1 METRWVKVRIF
12 GDSVPFYASEDDDST
27 LTHLSGAPVGEI
39 SPAKSEGGRIPTILS
54 DGRRGYLARDVKT
67 LQIPL
72 WTTASG
78 HTDVYAEPNTVSPV
92 IATLSSGTLIEQYGL
107 TITCG
112 GDSWIPVRLADG
124 RDGYI
129 GSKVK
134 VVTQGSQVRIQK
146 SPDDP
151 GIQWLLKDGKLRLRA
166 QLLKTPREAAQ
177 RDMLI
182 GAAFCVVGIFVT
194 IFTYSLAADSGG
206 TYLIMW
212 GPAVYGAF
220 RFFKGL
226 VRLVSAG

>member
-12 GDSVPFYASEDDDST
+12 GDSVPFYASEDEDSP

-39 SPAKSEGGRIPTILS
+39 SPAKSEGGRVPTILK
-54 DGRRGYLARDVKT
+54 DGRRGFLARDVKT

-78 HTDVYAEPNTVSPV
+78 QTKVYVEPSAISPV
-92 IATLSSGTLIEQYGL
+92 IATLDSGTLIEQYGL
-107 TITCG
+107 TTTCG
-112 GDSWIPVRLADG
+112 GDTWIPVRLADG
-124 RDGYI
+124 RDGYV

-151 GIQWLLKDGKLRLRA
+151 GIQWLLKDGKLRPRA
-166 QLLKTPREAAQ
+166 QLLKTPRETAK

-182 GAAFCVVGIFVT
+182 GAALCIAGIGIT
-194 IFTYSLAADSGG
+194 AFTYSLVSESGG
-206 TYLIMW
+206 TYLILW
-212 GPAVYGAF
+212 GPAVYGAI
-220 RFFKGL
+220 RFFRGL
-226 VRLVSAG
+226 VRLASSG